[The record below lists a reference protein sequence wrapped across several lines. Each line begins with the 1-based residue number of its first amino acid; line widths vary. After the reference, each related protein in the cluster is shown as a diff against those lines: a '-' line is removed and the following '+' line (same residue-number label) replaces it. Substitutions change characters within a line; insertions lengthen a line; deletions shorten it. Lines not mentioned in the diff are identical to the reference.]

1 MAKQLFIMI
10 GAPGSGKSTW
20 VKRQIREDI
29 DRYVSRDE
37 IRFSL
42 LKEGDA
48 YFKYEDEVFAT
59 FVERIADYINDDNDI
74 YRIFADAS
82 HLNYGSR
89 MKLLNA
95 LKEKGVNLNLI
106 NINYIYMFTSL
117 ETCLQRNALREGRA
131 RVPEKTIE
139 EMYKNLREPE
149 PDEPVKNVYIVNEHR
164 QCIDIKFM
172 NAKDTNNFEF

>member
-1 MAKQLFIMI
+1 MRKIKDAILLHKGGQLDQELVESLPRFGRDKDKGRI
-10 GAPGSGKSTW
+10 GHEGKIVHDA
-20 VKRQIREDI
+20 VKEMYAQA
-29 DRYVSRDE
+29 
-37 IRFSL
+37 
-42 LKEGDA
+42 G
-48 YFKYEDEVFAT
+48 
-59 FVERIADYINDDNDI
+59 
-74 YRIFADAS
+74 
-82 HLNYGSR
+82 
-89 MKLLNA
+89 

-139 EMYKNLREPE
+139 EMYKSLREPE

>member
-20 VKRQIREDI
+20 VKKQIREDI

-42 LKEGDA
+42 LKEGDS
-48 YFKYEDEVFAT
+48 YFKYEDEVFDT
-59 FVERIADYINDDNDI
+59 FAEQIAMYLNDDNDI
-74 YRIFADAS
+74 YRVFADAS

-89 MKLLNA
+89 MKLLNT
-95 LKEKGVNLNLI
+95 LKTKGVNLNLI

-139 EMYKNLREPE
+139 EMYHSLREPE
-149 PDEPVKNVYIVNEHR
+149 AEEPVKNVYIVNEHR
-164 QCIDIKFM
+164 KCIDIKFM

>member
-20 VKRQIREDI
+20 VKRQLRNDI
-29 DRYVSRDE
+29 DAYVSRDE

-42 LKEGDA
+42 LQDEED
-48 YFKYEDEVFAT
+48 YFAREKEVFDIFT
-59 FVERIADYINDDNDI
+59 QRIADYINDDNDL

-89 MKLLNA
+89 MKLLNT
-95 LKEKGVNLNLI
+95 LKAKGVNLNQI

-117 ETCLQRNALREGRA
+117 ATCLERNALREGRA
-131 RVPEKTIE
+131 RVPDKTIE
-139 EMYKNLREPE
+139 EMYKSLREPE
-149 PDEPVKNVYIVNEHR
+149 ASEPVKNVYIVNEHR
-164 QCIDIKFM
+164 KCIDIKFM

>member
-1 MAKQLFIMI
+1 MAKQLFVMI

-20 VKRQIREDI
+20 VKKQLRNDI
-29 DRYVSRDE
+29 DAYVSRDE
-37 IRFSL
+37 IRFSML
-42 LKEGDA
+42 QDDDA
-48 YFKYEDEVFAT
+48 YFAKEKEVFDT
-59 FVERIADYINDDNDI
+59 FAEQIAMYLNDDNDI
-74 YRIFADAS
+74 YRVFADAS

-89 MKLLNA
+89 MKLLNT
-95 LKEKGVNLNLI
+95 LKAKGVNLNLI

-131 RVPEKTIE
+131 RVPDKTIE
-139 EMYKNLREPE
+139 EMYRSLREPE
-149 PDEPVKNVYIVNEHR
+149 HDEPVKNVYIVNEHR

>member
-1 MAKQLFIMI
+1 MAKQLFVMI

-20 VKRQIREDI
+20 VKKQLRNDI
-29 DRYVSRDE
+29 DAYVSRDE
-37 IRFSL
+37 IRFSML
-42 LKEGDA
+42 QDDDA
-48 YFKYEDEVFAT
+48 YFAKEKEVFDT
-59 FVERIADYINDDNDI
+59 FAEQIAMYLNDDNDI
-74 YRIFADAS
+74 YRVFADAS

-89 MKLLNA
+89 MKLLNT
-95 LKEKGVNLNLI
+95 LKAKGVDLNLI

-131 RVPEKTIE
+131 RVPDKTIE
-139 EMYKNLREPE
+139 EMYRSLREPE
-149 PDEPVKNVYIVNEHR
+149 HDEPVKNVYIVNEHR

>member
-20 VKRQIREDI
+20 VKKQLRNDI
-29 DRYVSRDE
+29 DAYVSRDE
-37 IRFSL
+37 IRFSML
-42 LKEGDA
+42 QDDDA
-48 YFKYEDEVFAT
+48 YFAKEKEVFDT
-59 FVERIADYINDDNDI
+59 FAEQIAMYLNDDNDI
-74 YRIFADAS
+74 YRVFADAS

-89 MKLLNA
+89 MKLLNT
-95 LKEKGVNLNLI
+95 LKAKGVDLNLI

-131 RVPEKTIE
+131 RVPDKTIE
-139 EMYKNLREPE
+139 EMYRSLREPE
-149 PDEPVKNVYIVNEHR
+149 HDEPVKNVYIVNEHR

>member
-20 VKRQIREDI
+20 VKKQLRNDI
-29 DRYVSRDE
+29 DAYVSRDE
-37 IRFSL
+37 IRFSML
-42 LKEGDA
+42 QDEDA
-48 YFKYEDEVFAT
+48 YFAKEKEVFDT
-59 FVERIADYINDDNDI
+59 FAEQIAMYLNDDNDI
-74 YRIFADAS
+74 YRVFADAS

-89 MKLLNA
+89 MKLLNT
-95 LKEKGVNLNLI
+95 LKAKGVDLNLI

-131 RVPEKTIE
+131 RVPDKTIE
-139 EMYKNLREPE
+139 EMYRSLREPE
-149 PDEPVKNVYIVNEHR
+149 HDEPVKNVYIVNEHR

>member
-1 MAKQLFIMI
+1 MAKQLFVMI

-20 VKRQIREDI
+20 VKKQLRNDI
-29 DRYVSRDE
+29 DAYVSRDE
-37 IRFSL
+37 IRFSML
-42 LKEGDA
+42 QDDDA
-48 YFKYEDEVFAT
+48 YFAKEKEVFDT
-59 FVERIADYINDDNDI
+59 FVEQIAMYLNDDNDI
-74 YRIFADAS
+74 YRVFADAS

-89 MKLLNA
+89 MKLLNT
-95 LKEKGVNLNLI
+95 LKAKGVNLNLI

-131 RVPEKTIE
+131 RVPDKTIE
-139 EMYKNLREPE
+139 EMYRSLREPE
-149 PDEPVKNVYIVNEHR
+149 HDEPVKNVYIVNEHR